1 MYNQRKRRGRAA
13 RTLAVLCALFAL
25 VAAACGDDGEASGGG
40 NAAPSDRTL
49 KISAIPDQD
58 PQKLVTRDGAMA
70 TYLASKLGV
79 KVEYVPVTDYA
90 ASVSLFKT
98 GDLDMVFYG
107 GLTGVQARLQ
117 TPNAVLLAQRD
128 IDDAFKSVFIAS
140 VSSGIRPLTD
150 VKDLSV
156 FKGKRF
162 TFGSESS
169 TSGRL
174 MPEYFLDQAG
184 VTSSK
189 DFSGAPGYSGSHDK
203 TIDVVQAGTYEGGAL
218 NVQVWNSR
226 KAAGTV
232 DTTRVI
238 EVLTTPAYH
247 DYHWIAGPNT
257 NQRFGS
263 GFTDKLKAAL
273 LGLDY
278 SNADQ
283 AKILDLYGAK
293 KFIETKADNYKEI
306 EQIGRKLSLI
316 TG

>member
-1 MYNQRKRRGRAA
+1 MSVSTRWRARA
-13 RTLAVLCALFAL
+13 TRLLPTLVVLFAL
-25 VAAACGDDGEASGGG
+25 LASACGDDGADDGG
-40 NAAPSDRTL
+40 AAPSGDRTL

-58 PQKLVTRDGAMA
+58 PQKLVARDGAMA
-70 TYLASKLGV
+70 AYLASKLGV

-98 GDLDMVFYG
+98 GDIDMVFYG

-117 TPNAVLLAQRD
+117 TPNSVLIAQRD
-128 IDDAFKSVFIAS
+128 IDDAFQSVFIAS
-140 VSSGIRPLTD
+140 AASGIKAVTD
-150 VKDLSV
+150 VKGLSV
-156 FKGKRF
+156 YKGKRF

-184 VTSSK
+184 ITSAK

-203 TIDVVQAGTYEGGAL
+203 TIDVVQAGTFEGGAL
-218 NVQVWNSR
+218 NAQVWKTR

-232 DTTRVI
+232 DTTKVI
-238 EVLTTPAYH
+238 EVLTTPAYR

-257 NQRFGS
+257 NQRFGA
-263 GFTDKLKAAL
+263 GFTDKLKSAVLA
-273 LGLDY
+273 LDY
-278 SNADQ
+278 ATADH

-306 EQIGRKLSLI
+306 EQIGRKLNLI